1 MVDVS
6 PGQCVIAMSC
16 LACEVG
22 LSAIVIDASVFL
34 AITFCI
40 PDGSQVAACM
50 EEEAMAFHHGKE
62 NSV

>member
-1 MVDVS
+1 MVDGS
-6 PGQCVIAMSC
+6 KGQRVIAMSC

-22 LSAIVIDASVFL
+22 LSAIGIDASVFL

-50 EEEAMAFHHGKE
+50 EEETMAFHHSKE